1 MLTER
6 ALSTDQLAILRAIR
20 SGRNGHAAGASEE
33 ELAELFPGRMH
44 LLRQLDAEGYVDA
57 YTTETSAD
65 LRMYQRTAKGEDAV
79 RDAGA

>member
-20 SGRNGHAAGASEE
+20 SGRNGHAAGATEE
-33 ELAELFPGRMH
+33 ELAELFAGRMH

-57 YTTETSAD
+57 YITKTSPD
-65 LRMYQRTAKGEDAV
+65 LRIYQRTDKGEAAA
-79 RDAGA
+79 RDADA